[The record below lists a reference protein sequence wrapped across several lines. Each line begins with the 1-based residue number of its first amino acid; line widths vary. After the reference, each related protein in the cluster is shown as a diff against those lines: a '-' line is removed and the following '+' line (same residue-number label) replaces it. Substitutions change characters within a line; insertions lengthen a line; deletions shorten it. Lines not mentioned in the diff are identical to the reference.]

1 MLYFEKES
9 YRDCVENFVLDLE
22 DSLGRI
28 QDEGEHYCSDFSFHF
43 EYLKKGISR
52 IKSLLSQNNSFFTY
66 KANKEMKNMDFFIEE
81 YASYLNHI

>member
-9 YRDCVENFVLDLE
+9 YRDCIENFVLDLE

-43 EYLKKGISR
+43 EYLKKGFLELNHCFLR
-52 IKSLLSQNNSFFTY
+52 IIASLLIRQI
-66 KANKEMKNMDFFIEE
+66 KR
-81 YASYLNHI
+81 